1 MDSGQEYL
9 ACATLYVWTAYTLA
23 GRRGQDPV
31 FHNMMKS
38 SIVHYGMLLSFTFPM
53 GSMLWI
59 LPFWVLD
66 RVST

>member
-1 MDSGQEYL
+1 MRYLVRMD
-9 ACATLYVWTAYTLA
+9 CIHP
-23 GRRGQDPV
+23 RGPKGARSDPF

-38 SIVHYGMLLSFTFPM
+38 SIVHCGMLQSFTFPM

-59 LPFWVLD
+59 LPFWMLD

>member
-1 MDSGQEYL
+1 MSIALIE
-9 ACATLYVWTAYTLA
+9 AAWTDA
-23 GRRGQDPV
+23 DPV